1 MVDTM
6 TTPKGQQHGG
16 GQTAR
21 PADVT
26 TGEGI
31 KGAADYVSDKAKDAA
46 SNVTRAAGGAA
57 SYLGEKAEDATAA
70 VGKRLK
76 AAGDSMDQSEF
87 HEGTLA
93 HASSAVAK
101 TLQETGNYLEREG
114 LHGIANDMTNL
125 IKKNP
130 VPSLLIGV
138 CLGFLFA
145 RATVS
150 RS

>member
-1 MVDTM
+1 MVDAM
-6 TTPKGQQHGG
+6 TTQKGKQHGS
-16 GQTAR
+16 GQNTGV
-21 PADVT
+21 ADVT

-31 KGAADYVSDKAKDAA
+31 KRAADYVSDKAKDAA
-46 SNVTRAAGGAA
+46 SNVTRAAGDAA
-57 SYLGEKAEDATAA
+57 SYLGDKAENATAA

-76 AAGDSMDQSEF
+76 AAGDSMEPSEF
-87 HEGTLA
+87 HEGTFA
-93 HASSAVAK
+93 QASSAVAK
-101 TLQETGNYLEREG
+101 TLQETGDYLEREG
-114 LHGIANDMTNL
+114 LHGIASDMTNL

-130 VPSLLIGV
+130 VPSLLVGV

>member
-6 TTPKGQQHGG
+6 TTQKSKPYGS
-16 GQTAR
+16 GQTAGL
-21 PADVT
+21 ADVT
-26 TGEGI
+26 TAEGI
-31 KGAADYVSDKAKDAA
+31 KSAASYVSDKAKDAA
-46 SNVTRAAGGAA
+46 SNVTRAAGDAA
-57 SYLGEKAEDATAA
+57 SYLGDKAENATVA

-76 AAGDSMDQSEF
+76 AAGDSMDHSEF
-87 HEGTLA
+87 HEGTLGQ
-93 HASSAVAK
+93 ASSVVAK

-114 LHGIANDMTNL
+114 LHGIAGDVTNL

-130 VPSLLIGV
+130 VPSLLVGV